1 MGPVSRDKRA
11 FALYRDL
18 SYSGISRT
26 GGTMTARLD
35 MAVSWTRIFC
45 AMLLLLLGF
54 AHQPLQAA
62 APLDSYSEAYRL
74 PDDTFADI
82 CSEGDHSHQMPAAK
96 PLCEVCLLAASVIL
110 PPPDDEAWLAGERAS
125 LANPLSQFSEL
136 LGTTAVARPKSRA
149 PPISI

>member
-1 MGPVSRDKRA
+1 
-11 FALYRDL
+11 
-18 SYSGISRT
+18 
-26 GGTMTARLD
+26 MTARLNT
-35 MAVSWTRIFC
+35 AANPPRVFC

-54 AHQPLQAA
+54 AHQPVQAA

-74 PDDTFADI
+74 PDGTFADI
-82 CSEGDHSHQMPAAK
+82 CSEGERGHHMPAAK

-110 PPPDDEAWLAGERAS
+110 PPPDDEAWLATARAS
-125 LANPLSQFSEL
+125 LANPLRQFSEL

>member
-1 MGPVSRDKRA
+1 MRYHATKGLLRFIVIWVIPRI
-11 FALYRDL
+11 
-18 SYSGISRT
+18 GRT

-35 MAVSWTRIFC
+35 MAASWTRVFC

-54 AHQPLQAA
+54 AHQPVQAS

-74 PDDTFADI
+74 PDGTFADI
-82 CSEGDHSHQMPAAK
+82 CSEGEHGHRMPAAK

-125 LANPLSQFSEL
+125 LANPLRRFSEL
-136 LGTTAVARPKSRA
+136 LGITAVARPKSRA

>member
-1 MGPVSRDKRA
+1 
-11 FALYRDL
+11 
-18 SYSGISRT
+18 
-26 GGTMTARLD
+26 MTARLD
-35 MAVSWTRIFC
+35 MAASWTRVFC

-54 AHQPLQAA
+54 AHQPVQAS

-74 PDDTFADI
+74 PDGTFADI
-82 CSEGDHSHQMPAAK
+82 CSEGEHGHRMPAAK

-125 LANPLSQFSEL
+125 LANPLRRFSEL
-136 LGTTAVARPKSRA
+136 LGITAVARPKSRA